1 MGKCKYSKICDGYRK
16 KSRTCNK
23 SDGFYL
29 NKDKPCRLYREFE
42 SKKSEKITFH
52 ATPINLNL
60 HTTRSIKYFLM
71 KLFRWFS
78 SHRTSSPHPFGNI
91 RERVVPL
98 TININKK
105 EVSN

>member
-1 MGKCKYSKICDGYRK
+1 MGKCKYHKICDGYRK
-16 KSRTCNK
+16 DSRTCNK
-23 SDGFYL
+23 SDGFYFSI
-29 NKDKPCRLYREFE
+29 DAPCRLYREFE

-60 HTTRSIKYFLM
+60 NTTRSIKYFLI
-71 KLFRWFS
+71 KLLRWFS
-78 SHRTSSPHPFGNI
+78 SHRISSPSPFSHI

-98 TININKK
+98 TININEK